1 MKVSEINTS
10 VSAVNGVGPA
20 MTKQLARLNVFTVGD
35 LLQYYPKKY
44 EDRTKKIPLKDFQT
58 GGFTNKVH
66 TIVQITGHEWFGYG
80 NMKTLKLQ
88 IHDGTAAATLVCF
101 NRPFMENAYPVG
113 AIAAVTGKFEVK
125 YGTLQCTAFEIQKL
139 SENGALDEYKNQ
151 LPPNSRVIPIYALTE
166 GLTQKKLST
175 AIENA
180 LLQYGKGID
189 DELDIEL
196 RLSHQFLP
204 KQKAI
209 QKIHKPETLE
219 EAELARKTLAYEELF
234 FFQKK
239 ILERTKKRGNANF
252 SKEAVTTGEQN
263 NCQLSIINYQ
273 FSPTQSKL
281 LEALPFSLTEDQQK
295 VICEM
300 NEEIDRGFK
309 ERNDI
314 LISENP
320 VCTKPPFT
328 MARLLQG
335 DVGSGKTL
343 VALFLAL
350 RIKDH
355 GGQCAVMAP
364 TEILAKQHAETAA
377 KLLGPLGISVAFM
390 SGSLKSSGRTRVL
403 KALKEGQIDLI
414 IGTHALFSADVVY
427 KDLQLAVI
435 DEQHR
440 FGVMQREAI
449 IAKGRKSEKAV
460 GPSVTSTS
468 SVTKGSSVTGGK
480 TYTFEPHL
488 LMMSATPIPQTL
500 AMTIF
505 GDLDVSVIKTKPA
518 GRKEITTYLVKEGN
532 EQNAYNFV
540 REQLKAGR
548 QAYFVYPAI
557 GESEDADEFI
567 LTGDGKEN
575 SRGLKTATSNFEKLS
590 KNIFPEYKCALL
602 HGKVGEEEQERIL
615 KEFQSGEIQ
624 ILAATTVIEV
634 GVDVPNATCIVIEG
648 ADHFGLSQLHQ
659 LRGRVGRSDLQ
670 SYCFLIYSEKI
681 TETGIERMKALRTS
695 TDGFVLAEQDLKIR
709 GPGEINGTLQ
719 AGALEF
725 SVADVVRDKEML
737 LEARQEAI
745 QFIIHNA

>member
-1 MKVSEINTS
+1 MKLSDINTP
-10 VSAVNGVGPA
+10 VSAVKGVGPA
-20 MTKQLARLNVFTVGD
+20 MIKQLARLNIFTVGD
-35 LLQYYPKKY
+35 LLQYYPRKY
-44 EDRTKKIPLKDFQT
+44 EDRTRKIPLKDFNT
-58 GGFTNKVH
+58 EGIFNKIH
-66 TIVQITGHEWFGYG
+66 TIAQITGHEWFGYG
-80 NMKTLKLQ
+80 NMKTLKLH
-88 IHDGTAAATLVCF
+88 INDGTAAATLVCF
-101 NRPFMENAYPVG
+101 NRPFMENAYPAG
-113 AIAAVTGKFEVK
+113 AIAAVTGKFEIK
-125 YGTLQCTAFEIQKL
+125 YNTLQSSSFDITKL
-139 SENGALDEYKNQ
+139 AENGSLDDYKNQ
-151 LPPNSRVIPIYALTE
+151 MPPDSRVIPIYALTE
-166 GLTQKKLST
+166 GLTQKKLGT
-175 AIENA
+175 AISNA
-180 LLQYGKGID
+180 LKQYAKGLE
-189 DELDIEL
+189 DELDPEIL
-196 RLSHQFLP
+196 KKRNLLS
-204 KQKAI
+204 KQEAVT
-209 QKIHKPETLE
+209 KIHQPENLA
-219 EAELARKTLAYEELF
+219 EAEMARKTLAFEELF

-239 ILERTKKRGNANF
+239 ILERADKRGKSQIDINGKDV
-252 SKEAVTTGEQN
+252 SSDKSDSAVTN
-263 NCQLSIINYQ
+263 NCQLSPAQ
-273 FSPTQSKL
+273 KAL
-281 LEALPFSLTEDQQK
+281 VDALPFSLTEDQKK
-295 VICEM
+295 VIDEM
-300 NEEIDRGFK
+300 NIEIDRGYK

-314 LISENP
+314 LVSENP

-343 VALFLAL
+343 VALILAL
-350 RIKDH
+350 RIKDY

-449 IAKGRKSEKAV
+449 IAKGRKAEKAA
-460 GPSVTSTS
+460 
-468 SVTKGSSVTGGK
+468 GGDKK

-505 GDLDVSVIKTKPA
+505 GDLDVSVIKTKPV

-540 REQLKAGR
+540 RNELSQGR

-557 GESEDADEFI
+557 GEAEDADDFV

-575 SRGLKTATSNFEKLS
+575 ARGLKSATAAFEKLS
-590 KNIFPEYKCALL
+590 KNIFPGIKCALL
-602 HGKVGEEEQERIL
+602 HGKVGEEEQEKIL
-615 KEFQSGEIQ
+615 KGFQSGEIQ

-659 LRGRVGRSDLQ
+659 LRGRVGRSSLQ
-670 SYCFLIYSEKI
+670 SYCFLVYSNRI

-737 LEARQEAI
+737 MEARQEALLNL
-745 QFIIHNA
+745 QSQ

>member
-1 MKVSEINTS
+1 MKLSEINTS
-10 VSAVNGVGPA
+10 VSAVTGVGPA
-20 MTKQLARLNVFTVGD
+20 MTKQFARLNIFTVGD

-44 EDRTKKIPLKDFQT
+44 EDRTKKVPLKDFMT
-58 GGFTNKVH
+58 GGFQNKVH
-66 TIVQITGHEWFGYG
+66 TIAQITGHEWFGYG
-80 NMKTLKLQ
+80 NMKTLKLHIQ
-88 IHDGTAAATLVCF
+88 DGSAAATLVCF

-113 AIAAVTGKFEVK
+113 AITAVTGKFEVK
-125 YGTLQCTAFEIQKL
+125 FNTLQSSAFEITKL
-139 SENGALDEYKNQ
+139 SENGALEDFKNQ
-151 LPPNSRVIPIYALTE
+151 MPPDSRVIPVYPLTE
-166 GLTQKKLST
+166 GLTQKKLGT
-175 AIENA
+175 AISNA
-180 LLQYGKGID
+180 LKQYAKGLE
-189 DELDIEL
+189 DELDSHIRTKRNL
-196 RLSHQFLP
+196 LS
-204 KQKAI
+204 KQEAVL
-209 QKIHKPETLE
+209 KIHQPETVT
-219 EAELARKTLAYEELF
+219 EAELARKTLAFEELF

-239 ILERTKKRGNANF
+239 ILERAKKRGN
-252 SKEAVTTGEQN
+252 S
-263 NCQLSIINYQ
+263 QLSIQNSKCD
-273 FSPTQSKL
+273 FSPTQKAL

-300 NEEIDRGFK
+300 NIEIDQGYK

-314 LISENP
+314 LVSENP

-328 MARLLQG
+328 MNRLLQG

-343 VALFLAL
+343 VALFMAL
-350 RIKDH
+350 RVKDY

-377 KLLGPLGISVAFM
+377 KLLGPLGLNVAFM

-449 IAKGRKSEKAV
+449 IAKGRKAEKA
-460 GPSVTSTS
+460 
-468 SVTKGSSVTGGK
+468 TGNDSK
-480 TYTFEPHL
+480 SYTFEPHL

-500 AMTIF
+500 AMTVF
-505 GDLDVSVIKTKPA
+505 GDLDISVIKSKPV
-518 GRKEITTYLVKEGN
+518 GRKEIITYLVKEGN

-540 REQLKAGR
+540 KNELAQGR

-557 GESEDADEFI
+557 GESEDADEFV

-575 SRGLKTATSNFEKLS
+575 ARGLKSATAAFEKLS
-590 KNIFPEYKCALL
+590 KNIFPGVKCALL
-602 HGKVGEEEQERIL
+602 HGKVSEEEQDRIL
-615 KEFQSGEIQ
+615 KEFQSGEIK

-670 SYCFLIYSEKI
+670 SYCFLVYSNRI

-709 GPGEINGTLQ
+709 GPGEIYGTLQ
-719 AGALEF
+719 SGALEF

-737 LEARQEAI
+737 LEARQEAVECTM
-745 QFIIHNA
+745 HNS

>member
-1 MKVSEINTS
+1 MKVSEINTP

-35 LLQYYPKKY
+35 LLCYYPKKY

-80 NMKTLKLQ
+80 KMKTLKLQ
-88 IHDGTAAATLVCF
+88 IHDGTASATLVCF
-101 NRPFMENAYPVG
+101 NRPFMENAYPAG

-139 SENGALDEYKNQ
+139 SENGALDEYRDQ
-151 LPPNSRVIPIYALTE
+151 LPPDSRVIPVYALTE
-166 GLTQKKLST
+166 GLTQKKLGT

-180 LLQYGKGID
+180 LAQYGKGIE
-189 DELDIEL
+189 DELPGDLILQRNLLHKAE
-196 RLSHQFLP
+196 
-204 KQKAI
+204 AI
-209 QKIHKPETLE
+209 QKIHRPETLE
-219 EAELARKTLAYEELF
+219 QSESARKTLSYEELF

-239 ILERTKKRGNANF
+239 ILERSKRRNNGQF
-252 SKEAVTTGEQN
+252 SSDEKASQTATDN
-263 NCQLSIINYQ
+263 PQ
-273 FSPTQSKL
+273 FSPTQNML
-281 LEALPFSLTEDQQK
+281 LSALPFSLTEDQLK
-295 VICEM
+295 VISEM

-314 LISENP
+314 LVSENP

-350 RIKDH
+350 RVKDY

-377 KLLGPLGISVAFM
+377 RLLGPLGISVAFM
-390 SGSLKSSGRTRVL
+390 SGHLKSSGRTQVL

-449 IAKGRKSEKAV
+449 IAKGRKAEKAV
-460 GPSVTSTS
+460 E
-468 SVTKGSSVTGGK
+468 K

-500 AMTIF
+500 AMTIY
-505 GDLDVSVIKTKPA
+505 GDLDVSVIRTKPA

-532 EQNAYNFV
+532 EQNAYGFV
-540 REQLKAGR
+540 RQQLSEGR

-557 GESEDADEFI
+557 GEVEDADDFV

-575 SRGLKTATSNFEKLS
+575 ARGLKSATANFEKLS
-590 KNIFPEYKCALL
+590 RNIFPEYKCALL
-602 HGKVGEEEQERIL
+602 HGKVSEEEQEQIL
-615 KEFQSGEIQ
+615 KGFQKGEIQ

-670 SYCFLIYSEKI
+670 SYCFLVYSEKI

-709 GPGEINGTLQ
+709 GPGEINGTIQ

-737 LEARQEAI
+737 MQARMDAMESLKT
-745 QFIIHNA
+745 N

>member
-66 TIVQITGHEWFGYG
+66 TIAQITGHEWFGYG

-139 SENGALDEYKNQ
+139 SENGSLEEYQNQ
-151 LPPNSRVIPIYALTE
+151 LPPDSRVIPIYALTE
-166 GLTQKKLST
+166 GLTQKKLGT
-175 AIENA
+175 AIINA
-180 LLQYGKGID
+180 LIQYGKSFD
-189 DELDIEL
+189 EELDTDI
-196 RLSHQFLP
+196 RLKRGLLS
-204 KQKAI
+204 KKNAMT
-209 QKIHKPETLE
+209 KIHKPETLE

-239 ILERTKKRGNANF
+239 ILERSKKRGNTNF
-252 SKEAVTTGEQN
+252 SKEVATSDEQN
-263 NCQLSIINYQ
+263 NCQLSIVNCQ

-281 LEALPFSLTEDQQK
+281 MEALPFSLTEDQKK
-295 VICEM
+295 VISEM
-300 NEEIDRGFK
+300 NEEIDRGFE
-309 ERNDI
+309 ERNAI

-377 KLLGPLGISVAFM
+377 NLLGPLGISVAFM

-449 IAKGRKSEKAV
+449 IAKGRKSEKAA
-460 GPSVTSTS
+460 GENRKS
-468 SVTKGSSVTGGK
+468 
-480 TYTFEPHL
+480 YTFEPHL

-532 EQNAYNFV
+532 EYKAYDYV
-540 REQLKAGR
+540 RNQLREGR

-557 GESEDADEFI
+557 GEAEDADDFV

-575 SRGLKTATSNFEKLS
+575 ARGLKSAVSNFEKLS

-615 KEFQSGEIQ
+615 KEFQSGEIKV
-624 ILAATTVIEV
+624 LAATTVIEV

-719 AGALEF
+719 AGALDF
-725 SVADVVRDKEML
+725 SVADVIRDKEML
-737 LEARQEAI
+737 MQAREDAMQLI
-745 QFIIHNA
+745 MHNSQ

>member
-1 MKVSEINTS
+1 MKVSEINTD
-10 VSAVNGVGPA
+10 VSSVNGVGPA
-20 MTKQLARLNVFTVGD
+20 MTKQLARLNIFTAGD
-35 LLQYYPKKY
+35 LLQYFPKKY
-44 EDRTKKIPLKDFQT
+44 EDRTKKIPLKDFMS
-58 GGFTNKVH
+58 GGIHNKVH
-66 TIVQITGHEWFGYG
+66 TIVQITGHEWFGSG
-80 NMKTLKLQ
+80 NMKTLKLH

-101 NRPFMENAYPVG
+101 NRPFMENAYPAG
-113 AIAAVTGKFEVK
+113 AIAAVTGKFEIK
-125 YGTLQCTAFEIQKL
+125 YNSLQSSSFEIVKL
-139 SENGALDEYKNQ
+139 SENGILDDYKDQ
-151 LPPNSRVIPIYALTE
+151 LPPDSKVIPIYALTE
-166 GLTQKKLST
+166 GLSQKKLST
-175 AIENA
+175 AIKNA
-180 LLQYGKGID
+180 LKQYGKGIEN
-189 DELDIEL
+189 ELDEEI
-196 RLSHQFLP
+196 RLKRNLLV
-204 KQKAI
+204 KQEAI
-209 QKIHKPETLE
+209 FKIHQPESLE
-219 EAELARKTLAYEELF
+219 EAELARKTLAFEELF

-239 ILERTKKRGNANF
+239 ILERSKRR
-252 SKEAVTTGEQN
+252 N
-263 NCQLSIINYQ
+263 NNSQ
-273 FSPTQSKL
+273 FSIPNSQCGFSPSQENLLKL
-281 LEALPFSLTEDQQK
+281 LPFELTEDQLK
-295 VICEM
+295 VISEM
-300 NEEIDRGFK
+300 NSEIDRGFE
-309 ERNDI
+309 ERNAI

-390 SGSLKSSGRTRVL
+390 SGSLKSAGRTRVL

-414 IGTHALFSADVVY
+414 IGTHALFSSDVVY

-449 IAKGRKSEKAV
+449 IAKGRKAEKAV
-460 GPSVTSTS
+460 GSAATSKSSENGDNSVA
-468 SVTKGSSVTGGK
+468 GK

-500 AMTIF
+500 AMTIY

-540 REQLKAGR
+540 REQIKEGR

-557 GESEDADEFI
+557 GEAEDADEFV

-575 SRGLKTATSNFEKLS
+575 ARGLKSATAAFEKLS
-590 KNIFPEYKCALL
+590 KNIFPDVKCALL
-602 HGKVGEEEQERIL
+602 HSKIGEEEQNRIL
-615 KEFQSGEIQ
+615 KEFQSGTIQ

-670 SYCFLIYSEKI
+670 SYCFLIYSNRI

-695 TDGFVLAEQDLKIR
+695 TDGFFLAEQDLKIR

-737 LEARQEAI
+737 MEARQEAI
-745 QFIIHNA
+745 QFIMHNS

>member
-1 MKVSEINTS
+1 MKLSDINTP

-20 MTKQLARLNVFTVGD
+20 MTKQLARLNIFTVGD
-35 LLQYYPKKY
+35 LLSYYPKKY
-44 EDRTKKIPLKDFQT
+44 EDRTKKIPLKDFNL
-58 GGFTNKVH
+58 GKVH

-80 NMKTLKLQ
+80 NMKTLKLH
-88 IHDGTAAATLVCF
+88 IHDGTAAGTLVCF
-101 NRPFMENAYPVG
+101 NRPFMENSYPAG
-113 AIAAVTGKFEVK
+113 AIASVTGKFEVK
-125 YGTLQCTAFEIQKL
+125 YGTLQCTAFEISKL
-139 SENGALDEYKNQ
+139 SQNGALEDYKDQ
-151 LPPNSRVIPIYALTE
+151 LPPDSRVIPVYPLTE
-166 GLTQKKLST
+166 GLTQKKLGT

-180 LLQYGKGID
+180 LNQYAKGLD
-189 DELDIEL
+189 EELDLEL
-196 RLSHQFLP
+196 RLSRNLLS
-204 KQKAI
+204 KQIAVT
-209 QKIHKPETLE
+209 KIHKPKTLE
-219 EAELARKTLAYEELF
+219 EADEARRTLAYEELF

-239 ILERTKKRGNANF
+239 ILERAKKRGKGHEV
-252 SKEAVTTGEQN
+252 SEEG
-263 NCQLSIINYQ
+263 Q
-273 FSPTQSKL
+273 FSPTQKKL
-281 LEALPFSLTEDQQK
+281 LEALPFSLTEDQEK
-295 VICEM
+295 VISEM
-300 NEEIDRGFK
+300 NAEIDLGYK
-309 ERNDI
+309 ERNEI

-414 IGTHALFSADVVY
+414 IGTHALFSADVAY

-449 IAKGRKSEKAV
+449 IAKGRKAEK
-460 GPSVTSTS
+460 TS
-468 SVTKGSSVTGGK
+468 GSDGK
-480 TYTFEPHL
+480 SYTFEPHL

-505 GDLDVSVIKTKPA
+505 GDLDVSVIKTKPN

-540 REQLKAGR
+540 RQQLQEGR

-557 GESEDADEFI
+557 GEAEDADEFV

-575 SRGLKTATSNFEKLS
+575 ARGLKSATSAFEKLS
-590 KNIFPEYKCALL
+590 KNVFPGVKCALL
-602 HGKVGEEEQERIL
+602 HSKVGEEEQDRIL
-615 KEFQSGEIQ
+615 KGFQSGEIQ

-670 SYCFLIYSEKI
+670 SYCFLVYSEKI

-725 SVADVVRDKEML
+725 SVADVVRDKEMFL
-737 LEARQEAI
+737 QTREDAE
-745 QFIIHNA
+745 QFLQQNS

>member
-20 MTKQLARLNVFTVGD
+20 MTKQLARLNIFTVGD

-44 EDRTKKIPLKDFQT
+44 EDRTKKIPLRDFQT
-58 GGFTNKVH
+58 GGITNKVH
-66 TIVQITGHEWFGYG
+66 TIVQITGHKWFGYG

-88 IHDGTAAATLVCF
+88 IHDGTAAGTLVCF

-139 SENGALDEYKNQ
+139 SENGALDEYRDQ
-151 LPPNSRVIPIYALTE
+151 LPPDSRVIPIYALTE
-166 GLTQKKLST
+166 GLTQKKLGT

-180 LLQYGKGID
+180 LIQYGKNFD
-189 DELDIEL
+189 EELDTDL
-196 RLSHQFLP
+196 RLKRGLLS
-204 KQKAI
+204 KKNAI
-209 QKIHKPETLE
+209 TKIHKPGTLE
-219 EAELARKTLAYEELF
+219 EAELARKTLAYEELY

-239 ILERTKKRGNANF
+239 ILERSAKRGKLN
-252 SKEAVTTGEQN
+252 SEEQKKTKN
-263 NCQLSIINYQ
+263 DGSQ
-273 FSPTQSKL
+273 FSPTQKKL
-281 LEALPFSLTEDQQK
+281 LAAIPFSLTEDQKK
-295 VICEM
+295 VISEM

-314 LISENP
+314 LVSENP
-320 VCTKPPFT
+320 VCEKPPFT

-343 VALFLAL
+343 VALFMAL
-350 RIKDH
+350 RVKDY

-449 IAKGRKSEKAV
+449 IAKGRKAEKAA
-460 GPSVTSTS
+460 GE
-468 SVTKGSSVTGGK
+468 KGKS
-480 TYTFEPHL
+480 YTFEPHL

-532 EQNAYNFV
+532 EYKAYDYV
-540 REQLKAGR
+540 RNQLKEGR

-557 GESEDADEFI
+557 GEAEDADDFV

-575 SRGLKTATSNFEKLS
+575 ARGLKTAVSNFEKLS

-615 KEFQSGEIQ
+615 KEFQSGQIQ
-624 ILAATTVIEV
+624 VLAATTVIEV

-737 LEARQEAI
+737 MQARMDAMESLTK
-745 QFIIHNA
+745 N

>member
-66 TIVQITGHEWFGYG
+66 TIAQITGHEWFGYG

-139 SENGALDEYKNQ
+139 SENGSLDEYQNQ
-151 LPPNSRVIPIYALTE
+151 LPPDSRVIPIYALTE
-166 GLTQKKLST
+166 GLTQKKIGT
-175 AIENA
+175 AIINA
-180 LLQYGKGID
+180 LSQYGKSFD
-189 DELDIEL
+189 EELDTDI
-196 RLSHQFLP
+196 RLKRGLLS
-204 KQKAI
+204 KKNAI
-209 QKIHKPETLE
+209 TKIHKPETLE

-239 ILERTKKRGNANF
+239 ILERTKKRGNTNF
-252 SKEAVTTGEQN
+252 SKEAATSDEQN
-263 NCQLSIINYQ
+263 NCQLSIVNCQ
-273 FSPTQSKL
+273 LSPTQSRL
-281 LEALPFSLTEDQQK
+281 LEALPFSLTEDQKK
-295 VICEM
+295 VISEM
-300 NEEIDRGFK
+300 NEEIDRGFE
-309 ERNDI
+309 ERNAI

-377 KLLGPLGISVAFM
+377 NLLGPLGISVAFM

-449 IAKGRKSEKAV
+449 IAKGRKSEKAA
-460 GPSVTSTS
+460 GEN
-468 SVTKGSSVTGGK
+468 GK
-480 TYTFEPHL
+480 SYTFEPHL

-532 EQNAYNFV
+532 EYKAYDYV
-540 REQLKAGR
+540 RNQLREGR

-557 GESEDADEFI
+557 GEAEDADDFV

-575 SRGLKTATSNFEKLS
+575 ARGLKSAVSNFEKLS

-615 KEFQSGEIQ
+615 KEFQSGEIKV
-624 ILAATTVIEV
+624 LAATTVIEV

-719 AGALEF
+719 AGALDF

-737 LEARQEAI
+737 LEARQDAMQLI
-745 QFIIHNA
+745 MHNSQ

>member
-1 MKVSEINTS
+1 MKLSEINTP
-10 VSAVNGVGPA
+10 VSAVNSVGPA
-20 MTKQLARLNVFTVGD
+20 MTKQLARLNVFTAGD
-35 LLQYYPKKY
+35 LISYYPKKY
-44 EDRTKKIPLKDFQT
+44 EDRTKKISLKDFAL
-58 GGFTNKVH
+58 GKVH

-80 NMKTLKLQ
+80 KMKTLKLQ

-101 NRPFMENAYPVG
+101 NRPFMENAYPAG

-125 YGTLQCTAFEIQKL
+125 YGTLQCSAFDISKL
-139 SENGALDEYKNQ
+139 AENGALEEYANQ
-151 LPPNSRVIPIYALTE
+151 MPPDSRVIPVYPLTE
-166 GLTQKKLST
+166 GLTQKKLGT
-175 AIENA
+175 VIENA
-180 LLQYGKGID
+180 LKQYGKGIEN
-189 DELDIEL
+189 ELDESIRIKHNL
-196 RLSHQFLP
+196 LS
-204 KQKAI
+204 KQDALF
-209 QKIHKPETLE
+209 KIHKPENLE
-219 EAELARKTLAYEELF
+219 EAERARRTLAFEELF

-239 ILERTKKRGNANF
+239 ILERSNKRGNTQYIIHN
-252 SKEAVTTGEQN
+252 SEYDCNEKEVCPDGNATENASGK
-263 NCQLSIINYQ
+263 
-273 FSPTQSKL
+273 FSPAQKAL
-281 LEALPFSLTEDQQK
+281 LETLPFSLTEDQLK
-295 VICEM
+295 VITEM
-300 NEEIDRGFK
+300 NAEIDLGYK

-314 LISENP
+314 LVSENP
-320 VCTKPPFT
+320 VCTRPPFT
-328 MARLLQG
+328 MTRLLQG

-343 VALFLAL
+343 VALFMAL
-350 RIKDH
+350 RVKDY

-390 SGSLKSSGRTRVL
+390 SGHLKSSGRTRVL

-427 KDLQLAVI
+427 KDLQLSVI

-449 IAKGRKSEKAV
+449 IAKGRKAEKAA
-460 GPSVTSTS
+460 GSSTS
-468 SVTKGSSVTGGK
+468 SATAK

-518 GRKEITTYLVKEGN
+518 GRKDITTYLVKEGN

-540 REQLKAGR
+540 RQQLQEGR

-557 GESEDADEFI
+557 GEAEDADEFV

-575 SRGLKTATSNFEKLS
+575 ARGLKSATAAFEKLS
-590 KNIFPEYKCALL
+590 KNIFPGIKCALL
-602 HGKVGEEEQERIL
+602 HSKVGEEEQERIL

-624 ILAATTVIEV
+624 VLAATTVIEV

-670 SYCFLIYSEKI
+670 SYCFLVYSNKI

-737 LEARQEAI
+737 MEARQEAI
-745 QFIIHNA
+745 QCTIKN